1 MMVTATSD
9 RETTAEM
16 KVVEA
21 IRGAPNREEEKK
33 PGLSVFSLDSPGG
46 RKRNA
51 MMTKI
56 VYNTR
61 GTPACRVL
69 AFV

>member
-1 MMVTATSD
+1 MS
-9 RETTAEM
+9 
-16 KVVEA
+16 
-21 IRGAPNREEEKK
+21 
-33 PGLSVFSLDSPGG
+33 GLSVFSLDSPGG
-46 RKRNA
+46 RERNE

-69 AFV
+69 AFVEGDRGRKSRCTRALHSCILQSGVNER